1 MARKPL
7 LTESEIRSFMK
18 LAELRPLG
26 QEKVQQMVGTPVQE
40 EDELERELDAT
51 EDELGR
57 EDDVADEE
65 ADELGDL
72 GDMDMDM
79 DVGAY
84 AGAPGMVSVDDFMG
98 ALEAALEDVLGEP
111 VSTEMDDDMA
121 ADDDMEDADAMD
133 MHAEMETDMALDA
146 EEEEELPGMRD
157 MYEDQEALVN
167 EVAKRVAARL
177 AVNDSKEKMVDAL
190 AERIMTRLTNNYL
203 TFCLRAVIITIGE
216 PVLFFQDRHERLVA
230 TYFGIYFW
238 IRDVQDVFFLK
249 YCEYFIKNIEI
260 KSGYLLI
267 TGNEGSRTVC
277 SIGVHDE
284 IDFR

>member
-79 DVGAY
+79 DVGAD

-98 ALEAALEDVLGEP
+98 ALEAALEDVLSEP

-133 MHAEMETDMALDA
+133 MDAEMETDMALDA

-190 AERIMTRLTNNYL
+190 AERIMTRLT
-203 TFCLRAVIITIGE
+203 
-216 PVLFFQDRHERLVA
+216 
-230 TYFGIYFW
+230 
-238 IRDVQDVFFLK
+238 K
-249 YCEYFIKNIEI
+249 
-260 KSGYLLI
+260 
-267 TGNEGSRTVC
+267 
-277 SIGVHDE
+277 
-284 IDFR
+284 